1 MSFLSILWISP
12 ILRSRNT
19 KSIHQL
25 SSEGVPNT
33 GPIHFADVHTMTFQ
47 PIRYTCDFGR
57 IPQELIFLARV
68 WARAHTWKANIWKK
82 NTDGENT

>member
-1 MSFLSILWISP
+1 MTPSMSFLSILLGSPISP
-12 ILRSRNT
+12 SRNT

-47 PIRYTCDFGR
+47 PIRYTGDFGR
-57 IPQELIFLARV
+57 IPQELIFLALS
-68 WARAHTWKANIWKK
+68 WALGA
-82 NTDGENT
+82 